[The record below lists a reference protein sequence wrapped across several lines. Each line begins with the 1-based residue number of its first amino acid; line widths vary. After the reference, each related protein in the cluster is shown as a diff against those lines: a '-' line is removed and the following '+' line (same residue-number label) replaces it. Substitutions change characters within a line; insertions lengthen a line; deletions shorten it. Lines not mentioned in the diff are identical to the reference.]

1 MLEWIGKAT
10 AILLLLIVFTLHA
23 RAQHGKL
30 TGRVLD
36 EKNEPI
42 AGATLTELVSEK
54 NFITNADG
62 TFNISI
68 VVGNGYT
75 LQISALGFNT
85 KIITDI
91 EIKENT
97 TTEISIFLET
107 SENKL
112 SEISVTASHRKE
124 SVNNMIRFQKNAP
137 AVTQVVAAEAI
148 RKSPDKNSAEV
159 LKRVTGLS
167 LQDGKYI
174 IARGLGDRYN
184 QAMLNGILL
193 SSTEVDRKTF
203 AFDIFPSAAIENI
216 VISKT
221 FMPEHPAEW
230 AGGLIQV
237 TTKDIPAKGFLD
249 LQIGTNFNTATIGK
263 DFNQVAR
270 GKFDFLGLDDG
281 SRALPNDFP
290 TKSNFANLGTNE
302 KTTFGQQLAAKDW
315 GYKTNKS
322 VLGNLGQSM
331 QINSGFNTRIFNKP
345 TGGTISLTYN
355 RSMKNVEYQNRFF
368 NVNQGKA
375 EASFDYLNNKSNE
388 EIVLAALANF
398 SLRLSNNGKI
408 SFRNLLNVHTNNYT
422 ILRTGKDF
430 EADAVSG
437 ENIAAFEYGF
447 KQTTFSN
454 STLQVEHFFPQQKI
468 RLNGHGSFT
477 IVDQYIP
484 DQRRLQYNQGADS
497 GSPYLALISN
507 TISQK
512 TGSVFYSNL
521 NDYIYN
527 AGADL
532 QKDITIAGKKQ
543 SIKIGYLLQVKDRLY
558 NARPFSIYLPSDNP
572 VLRQQDLSHIFDSKN
587 FGPAPDQFHFDE
599 LTGIYFRYSA
609 HAVLNAAFVQFQNI
623 IGKNI
628 RVVWGARAEKFV
640 QLTGSENPSDPRYN
654 YRKSIDFL
662 PSLNAEYRISEQSKL
677 RLAASKTLIRPEFRE
692 LTSTAYYDFELGAT
706 VIGNPAL
713 STTKVSNID
722 FRFELYQKPGEL
734 ITAGLFYKHFKSPI
748 ELVFNQSGAG
758 SSNTFNYI
766 DNNESTAK
774 TYGGEVEF
782 RKRLDLVS
790 TGLKGIALQGNF
802 TYVFN
807 RVQFRENSLNRP
819 MQAQSPY
826 LLNLALLYESENGWN
841 GSVLFNQY
849 GRRILYVGNEQI
861 PAIWEAPR
869 PLLDLQIA
877 KTILNGKGKLTLNVT
892 DVLNRPALFYHD
904 LNHDKKYSPADA
916 LALKRN
922 YGTNVS
928 VSFSYKIK

>member
-1 MLEWIGKAT
+1 MILERIEKAM
-10 AILLLLIVFTLHA
+10 AICMLLLACTFHA
-23 RAQHGKL
+23 GAQNGKL
-30 TGRVLD
+30 TGRVFD

-42 AGATLTELVSEK
+42 AGATLTELISQR
-54 NFITNADG
+54 NGITNADG
-62 TFNISI
+62 TFSVSI
-68 VVGNGYT
+68 VTGSGYILQVSAVGF
-75 LQISALGFNT
+75 ST
-85 KIITDI
+85 KTITDI
-91 EIKENT
+91 DIKENAV
-97 TTEISIFLET
+97 TEISVFLEA
-107 SENKL
+107 SENRL
-112 SEISVTASHRKE
+112 SEVSVTATHRKE
-124 SVNNMIRFQKNAP
+124 SINSMVRFQKNAP
-137 AVTQVVAAEAI
+137 VVTQGVAAEAI

-203 AFDIFPSAAIENI
+203 AFDIFPSAVIENI

-237 TTKDIPAKGFLD
+237 TTKDIPAAGFFD

-263 DFNQVAR
+263 SFNR
-270 GKFDFLGLDDG
+270 SNKGKLDFLGIDDE
-281 SRALPNDFP
+281 SRRLPANFP
-290 TKSNFANLGTNE
+290 TKSDFATLSTDQ
-302 KTTFGQQLAAKDW
+302 KIIFGQQLAAKDW
-315 GYKTNKS
+315 GYNTNNS
-322 VLGNLGQSM
+322 VLAMLGQSLQM
-331 QINSGFNTRIFNKP
+331 NTGFNTRLFDKEI
-345 TGGTISLTYN
+345 GSTISLTYN
-355 RSMKNVEYQNRFF
+355 RSMKNLEYQNRLF
-368 NVNQGKA
+368 NINQGKA

-388 EIVLAALANF
+388 EVVLAGMANF
-398 SLRLSNNGKI
+398 TLRLSNNGKI
-408 SFRNLLNVHTNNYT
+408 SIRNLLNIHTNNYT

-430 EADAVSG
+430 EADAISG
-437 ENIAAFEYGF
+437 ENIAAFENGF

-454 STLQVEHFFPQQKI
+454 NTIQVEHFFPQQKI
-468 RLNGHGSFT
+468 KLNGYGSFT
-477 IVDQYIP
+477 IMDQYIP
-484 DQRRLQYNQGADS
+484 DQRRLQYNQTADS
-497 GSPYLALISN
+497 EPLFLALVSN
-507 TISQK
+507 TLSQK

-527 AGADL
+527 IGADL
-532 QKDITIAGKKQ
+532 RKDAVIGGKKQ
-543 SIKIGYLLQVKDRLY
+543 SVKMGYLLQVRDRLY

-572 VLRQQDLSHIFDSKN
+572 LLRQKDPSEIFDANN
-587 FGPAPDQFHFDE
+587 FGPASNQFHFDE

-609 HAVLNAAFVQFQNI
+609 HAVLNAAFAQLQNT

-628 RVVWGARAEKFV
+628 SVVWGVRTEKV
-640 QLTGSENPSDPRYN
+640 IQTTGSENPVDPRYN

-662 PSLNAEYRISEQSKL
+662 PSLNAEYRINEQSKL
-677 RLAASKTLIRPEFRE
+677 RFAASKTLIRPEFRE
-692 LTSTAYYDFELGAT
+692 LTSTAFYDFELGAT
-706 VIGNPAL
+706 VIGNPGL
-713 STTKVSNID
+713 SITKVSNID
-722 FRFELYQKPGEL
+722 FRYELYQKPGEL

-782 RKRLDLVS
+782 RKPLSRVS
-790 TGLKGIALQGNF
+790 STLKSFTLQGNF

-807 RVQFRENSLNRP
+807 RVQFKENSLNRP

-826 LLNLALLYESENGWN
+826 LLNLSLLYENQGW
-841 GSVLFNQY
+841 GGTVLFNQY

-869 PLLDLQIA
+869 PLLDLQIT
-877 KTILNGKGKLTLNVT
+877 KRVFDGKGKLTLNIT
-892 DVLNRPALFYHD
+892 DLLNKPALYYHD

-916 LALKRN
+916 LALKRI
-922 YGTNVS
+922 YGTSVS
-928 VSFSYKIK
+928 VSFSYNIK

>member
-42 AGATLTELVSEK
+42 AGATLTELVSKK

-62 TFNISI
+62 TFNIS
-68 VVGNGYT
+68 VVAGSGHI
-75 LQISALGFNT
+75 LQISALGFST
-85 KIITDI
+85 KTITDI
-91 EIKENT
+91 EIKENSI
-97 TTEISIFLET
+97 TEISIFLEA

-112 SEISVTASHRKE
+112 SEISVTASYRKE

-137 AVTQVVAAEAI
+137 VVTQVVAAEAI

-184 QAMLNGILL
+184 QGMLNGILL

-203 AFDIFPSAAIENI
+203 AFDIFPSAVIENI

-322 VLGNLGQSM
+322 VLGKLGQSI

-355 RSMKNVEYQNRFF
+355 RSMKNLEYQNRFF

-375 EASFDYLNNKSNE
+375 EASFDYLNDKSNE

-430 EADAVSG
+430 EADAISG

-512 TGSVFYSNL
+512 TGSVCYSNL

-609 HAVLNAAFVQFQNI
+609 HAVLNAAFVQFQHI

-628 RVVWGARAEKFV
+628 SVVWGARAEKFV
-640 QLTGSENPSDPRYN
+640 QVTGSENPSDPRYN
-654 YRKSIDFL
+654 YRKSIDLL

-677 RLAASKTLIRPEFRE
+677 RFAASKTLIRPEFRE

-722 FRFELYQKPGEL
+722 LRFELYQKPGEL
-734 ITAGLFYKHFKSPI
+734 ITAGLFCKHFKSPI

-790 TGLKGIALQGNF
+790 TGLKGITLQGNF

-841 GSVLFNQY
+841 GSVFFNQY

-869 PLLDLQIA
+869 PLFDLQVA

-892 DVLNRPALFYHD
+892 DVLNKPALFYHD